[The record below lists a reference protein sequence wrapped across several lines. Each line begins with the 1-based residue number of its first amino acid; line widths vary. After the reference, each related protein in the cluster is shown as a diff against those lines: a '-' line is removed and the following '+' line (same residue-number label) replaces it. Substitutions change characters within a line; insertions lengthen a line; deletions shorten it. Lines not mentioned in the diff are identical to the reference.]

1 MSLNPK
7 VLQKAHSELD
17 AIVGPDRLPDFN
29 DQEALVY
36 IDAIIRESLRWQ
48 NVLPLGVP
56 HTTSSD
62 DDYRGYF
69 IPAGTNLI
77 PNVW

>member
-62 DDYRGYF
+62 DDYQGYF